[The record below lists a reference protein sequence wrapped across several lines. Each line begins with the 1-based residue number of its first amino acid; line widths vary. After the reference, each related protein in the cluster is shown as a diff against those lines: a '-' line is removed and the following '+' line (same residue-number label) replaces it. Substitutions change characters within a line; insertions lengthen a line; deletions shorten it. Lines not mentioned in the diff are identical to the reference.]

1 MPRKIIIRS
10 GDGPPD
16 ILEEIEAANEEE
28 LRSLIKEHPDLLPVE
43 EFGLDGPLMVVGRET
58 TLASGAVDL
67 ICVTAGGELLVIEFK
82 TGPQN
87 SDFRHSLAQLLHYG
101 SDIWHMTYEMFESTV
116 ASRYFG
122 GSNCSDP
129 RVKGKTSLEQA
140 VHSTWPDLSE
150 EDMQV
155 FRDRLT
161 GQLEQGAFNYILVAS
176 RFTDTVTRTM
186 EYMNAQATESSFF
199 GVELVPFS
207 GNGFSAFESRTIIKP
222 LQQNRQARSGTLDEG
237 KMLDRV
243 EDEIYR
249 ESLQHLLEFCRG
261 LGLKIP
267 WGSSGASIRI
277 STPDSTKPL
286 SIGWLFPPGVSGW
299 MGLRDVTLGVDTLSA
314 AKQPS
319 AQHSVENYLSSLEN
333 LEGVESV
340 SVQGLRAFHLNSD
353 ALISLSGEIADI
365 ISELV
370 SSINADS

>member
-1 MPRKIIIRS
+1 MIVRS

-28 LRSLIKEHPDLLPVE
+28 LRSLIKEHPDLIPVE

-67 ICVTAGGELLVIEFK
+67 ICITGGGDLLVIEFK
-82 TGPQN
+82 TGPRN

-101 SDIWHMTYEMFESTV
+101 SDIWHMTYEMFESAV
-116 ASRYFG
+116 AVRYFG

-140 VHSTWPDLSE
+140 AHSTWPDLSE

-155 FRDRLT
+155 FRDHLT

-176 RFTDTVTRTM
+176 KFTDTVTRTM
-186 EYMNAQATESSFF
+186 EYMNALGTASCFF

-207 GNGFSAFESRTIIKP
+207 GNGLSAFESRTIIKP
-222 LQQNRQARSGTLDEG
+222 LQQNKKARSGTLDEG
-237 KMLDRV
+237 KLLDRV
-243 EDEIYR
+243 DDERYR
-249 ESLQHLLEFCRG
+249 ESLQQLLELCRG

-267 WGSSGASIRI
+267 WGSAGASIRI
-277 STPDSTKPL
+277 STPDSTEPL
-286 SIGWLFPPGVSGW
+286 SIGWVFPPGVSGW
-299 MGLRDVTLGVDTLSA
+299 MGLKNLTLGIDTASA
-314 AKQPS
+314 VKRPS
-319 AQHSVENYLSSLEN
+319 AQRHLESYISSLEN

-340 SVQGLRAFHLNSD
+340 SVQGLRAFHLSSD
-353 ALISLSGEIADI
+353 VLTALSGEVSNIIA
-365 ISELV
+365 ELV
-370 SSINADS
+370 SNINSDS

>member
-1 MPRKIIIRS
+1 MIVRS

-58 TLASGAVDL
+58 KLASGAVDL
-67 ICVTAGGELLVIEFK
+67 ICVTAGGDLLVIEFK

-116 ASRYFG
+116 AARYFG
-122 GSNCSDP
+122 NSNCSDP

-140 VHSTWPDLSE
+140 VYSTWPDLSE

-161 GQLEQGAFNYILVAS
+161 AQLEQGAFNYILVAS
-176 RFTDTVTRTM
+176 RFTDTVTKTM
-186 EYMNAQATESSFF
+186 EYMNSLGTASCFF

-237 KMLDRV
+237 KLLDRV
-243 EDEIYR
+243 DDERYR
-249 ESLQHLLEFCRG
+249 ESLQKLLELCRG

-267 WGSSGASIRI
+267 WGSAGASIRI
-277 STPDSTKPL
+277 STPDSTEPL

-299 MGLRDVTLGVDTLSA
+299 MGLKDVTLGIDTVSA
-314 AKQPS
+314 AKRPS
-319 AQHSVENYLSSLEN
+319 AQRQLENYLSSLEN

-340 SVQGLRAFHLNSD
+340 RVQGLRAFHLNSD
-353 ALISLSGEIADI
+353 VLTALSGEVSNIIA
-365 ISELV
+365 ELV
-370 SSINADS
+370 SSINSDS